1 MSITTA
7 SNINYNGGLFEYNK
21 IYICSVGRDTTS
33 EIIGFPTDAYGYGLL
48 ICAMGSHPYTSSQL
62 YVSHYN
68 EIFTR
73 NLGAKD
79 FDKNYWIDGSG
90 NQIPANT

>member
-7 SNINYNGGLFEYNK
+7 SNINYDGGLFEYNK

-73 NLGAKD
+73 NLGGKELN
-79 FDKNYWIDGSG
+79 KNYWIDGSG
-90 NQIPANT
+90 NQIAANT